1 MAMEAEAM
9 EDVGM
14 ARVAVRVV
22 EAWEEAMVW
31 AVAVWFVLRV
41 GQRQSEVMCGLCCCV
56 PSGRQDEGLSERA
69 VQMGIFHHM
78 PRLAARLHHLLDRP
92 TRCATSRTRS
102 TSDPHRTELLR
113 LAARLARPMGLHHM
127 PRLAA
132 RLHHLLDRP
141 TRCAT
146 SRTRSTSDPHRTELL
161 RLAAR
166 LARPMGLHHMPRL
179 AARLHHLLDRPTRC
193 ATSRTRSTSDPH
205 RTELL
210 RLAARLARPMGLHHQ
225 WGRVNCSSYW
235 PILLVQQLF
244 VHCA

>member
-1 MAMEAEAM
+1 VESAEAMVGVVKVVLAMEAEAM

-92 TRCATSRTRS
+92 TRCAASRTRS

-113 LAARLARPMGLHHM
+113 LAARLARPMGLH
-127 PRLAA
+127 R
-132 RLHHLLDRP
+132 
-141 TRCAT
+141 
-146 SRTRSTSDPHRTELL
+146 
-161 RLAAR
+161 
-166 LARPMGLHHMPRL
+166 
-179 AARLHHLLDRPTRC
+179 
-193 ATSRTRSTSDPH
+193 
-205 RTELL
+205 
-210 RLAARLARPMGLHHQ
+210 Q

>member
-1 MAMEAEAM
+1 MVAVSAAAEMEAEAMVGVVKVVLAMEAEAM

-78 PRLAARLHHLLDRP
+78 
-92 TRCATSRTRS
+92 S
-102 TSDPHRTELLR
+102 
-113 LAARLARPMGLHHM
+113 
-127 PRLAA
+127 
-132 RLHHLLDRP
+132 
-141 TRCAT
+141 
-146 SRTRSTSDPHRTELL
+146 
-161 RLAAR
+161 
-166 LARPMGLHHMPRL
+166 RL

-225 WGRVNCSSYW
+225 WGRVNCSSFW

-244 VHCA
+244 VHGA